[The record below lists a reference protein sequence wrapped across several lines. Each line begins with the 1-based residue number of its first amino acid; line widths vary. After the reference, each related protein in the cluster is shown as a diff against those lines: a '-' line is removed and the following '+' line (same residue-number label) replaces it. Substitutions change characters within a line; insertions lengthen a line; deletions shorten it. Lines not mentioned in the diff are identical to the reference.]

1 MAEAHLSSHPETKSG
16 WRRGFWSLIATQFQ
30 GAFSDNA
37 LKNLVLLLILGSG
50 ITQAAENR
58 LVPFVLVLFAVPFVL
73 FSMAGGQLA
82 DRYSKRSV
90 TIATK
95 VVEIAVALV
104 ALAGLGLGSFPLQLA
119 AIFLFSSQA
128 ALFGPSKYG
137 LLPEVLPQEKLSW
150 GNGILEMTTFMA
162 IITGTILAGFLSE
175 SFRGRQYRSGL
186 ILVGLAILGTV
197 TSLGIP
203 RVRAWDPSRRLRLN
217 FIAELWNEIR
227 EMRSDR
233 ILFAAVVANTFFWFL
248 GGLLQPVILL
258 YGKKVLLLDDQANT
272 FLQGAL
278 AGGIGIGSV
287 AAGIG
292 SGGKIEY
299 GLVPA
304 GALGLTLLAFM
315 LSHQGLSYWR
325 VLAELAGLGFFA
337 GVFAVPVNALLQHR
351 PAAKRRGT
359 VLAAANL
366 LSFVGVFVAGIAYY
380 IFVGLLHLSPG
391 QVFVAGAMM
400 TLAIVIYVA
409 HALPDS
415 LLRMWLWLVTHSIYW
430 LRVEGREHLEGHG
443 EIVIV
448 GSASNYESRL
458 LLRAA
463 TEREVRFA
471 ESGHESGS
479 RTIRAEVWH
488 EGAPVVEVANGRLRF
503 HWPRRPLIPVTVRFL
518 GLAEVAGGRD
528 A

>member
-1 MAEAHLSSHPETKSG
+1 MTEAGSASHPENKPV

-50 ITQAAENR
+50 ITQAEENR
-58 LVPFVLVLFAVPFVL
+58 LVPFVLVLFAAPFIF

-82 DRYSKRSV
+82 DRYSKRNV

-95 VVEIAVALV
+95 MLEIAVALV
-104 ALAGLGLGSFPLQLA
+104 ALAGLGLGSFPLQLV
-119 AIFLFSSQA
+119 AIFLFSSEA

-137 LLPEVLPQEKLSW
+137 LLPEVLPQEGLSW
-150 GNGILEMTTFMA
+150 GNGILEMTTFLA
-162 IITGTILAGFLSE
+162 IITGTISAGFLSE
-175 SFRGRQYRSGL
+175 RFHSRQYLSGL
-186 ILVGLAILGTV
+186 VLVGLAILGTV
-197 TSLGIP
+197 ASLGIP

-217 FIAELWNEIR
+217 FVVELWNEVR
-227 EMRSDR
+227 EMRKDR
-233 ILFAAVVANTFFWFL
+233 ILFAAMVANTFFWFL

-258 YGKKVLLLDDQANT
+258 YGKKVLLLNDQTNS

-278 AGGIGIGSV
+278 AGGIGMGSV

-304 GALGLTLLAFM
+304 GALGLTLVALM
-315 LSHQGLSYWR
+315 LSHHGLSYWG
-325 VLAELAGLGFFA
+325 VLTELAGLGFFA

-351 PAAKRRGT
+351 PAAERRGA

-366 LSFVGVFVAGIAYY
+366 LSFVGVFMAGIAYY
-380 IFVGLLHLSPG
+380 ILVGLLHLSPG
-391 QVFVAGAMM
+391 QVFIAGSMM
-400 TLAIVIYVA
+400 TLATVAYVA
-409 HALPDS
+409 RSLPDS
-415 LLRMWLWLVTHSIYW
+415 LLRMWLWLATHSIY
-430 LRVEGREHLEGHG
+430 LLHVEGREHLEDHG
-443 EIVIV
+443 QIVIV
-448 GSASNYESRL
+448 GPALDYESKL

-463 TEREVRFA
+463 TDLDVRFA
-471 ESGHESGS
+471 APGEKIGGNL
-479 RTIRAEVWH
+479 IRVEVRH
-488 EGAPVVEVANGRLRF
+488 EGAALVEEENGRSRF
-503 HWPRRPLIPVTVRFL
+503 HWPRRPFVPVTVRFL
-518 GLAEVAGGRD
+518 GLADVAGGTD